1 MEEMIRG
8 ALAAYGMAEAKTEL
22 IRHNENLTCKVEH
35 QGSAYVLRIHC
46 PVEGFSTA
54 LVAADKDDRTLFQGE
69 TELLRHMAQN
79 GFDGLQQPVANLQ
92 GDYVTQ
98 LHTGAPAMLLT
109 WVEGRPLTQEEG
121 SKYAKELGSLACRIY
136 RATEGFKGERLAY
149 DSDLT
154 DRMIAEIRLAVEQEH
169 IAVAAGDICIR
180 ELEAAKAA
188 QQRLSATRVVHADL
202 SLGNILLT
210 DRGLIPIDF
219 SMSGYGS
226 LAQEV
231 GMLISCYQDDADIA
245 TVLEGVALAGEAVD
259 AADAELFLAYSVL
272 LFICAQ
278 HNRFYAEE
286 WFAGALQRWCETL
299 FIH

>member
-1 MEEMIRG
+1 MEEIIRE

-54 LVAADKDDRTLFQGE
+54 LVAAEKDDRTLFQGE

-121 SKYAKELGSLACRIY
+121 SKYDKELGSLACRIY

-180 ELEAAKAA
+180 ELEAAKAV

-210 DRGLIPIDF
+210 YHGLIHIDF

-231 GMLISCYQDDADIA
+231 GMLLSCYQDDADIA
-245 TVLEGVALAGEAVD
+245 TVLEGVALAGETVD

-286 WFAGALQRWCETL
+286 WFPEAIKRWCATL